1 MGIVIPQYQDRLSPE
16 GLMNIR
22 ATAPDMSVNPANT
35 KGMQAFGEA
44 MGTLGA
50 TQSHLQRQQANAD
63 AMTGAYADL
72 AKIKDET
79 QLAVQ
84 AGIDGMKENATLP
97 HPTTGELAPFSDV
110 MKADVQARYAA
121 LASKYANATPE
132 VKNFVGRQITEAQS
146 GWNTTI
152 NTEQERGTVVTRL
165 KTYEEGVKGAVND
178 AAAHPENFQRY
189 LDANKVATANLGISS
204 DVRYQKFL
212 ESQGKILDAA
222 LAKARDNPNTS
233 QEVLDAL
240 NARVGNFGPLPSPF
254 RPIGQVAGGLA
265 TSTDVEAIIPAIAG
279 AEGATKNP
287 DSSANYKYQF
297 VKGTFIE
304 QARKSYPAETAGKS
318 NAEVLAMR
326 NQTMANGQAIE
337 EKMGPDFIK
346 ANAAYLADKNQPVN
360 GTTVYLAHF
369 LGAAGAVKV
378 LTADPNTPIR
388 DLTTKDAQ
396 DQNEILREPGVT
408 AQDIINWAGN
418 RMNGQAGRSIPANA
432 TGTAGQPGEP
442 SPTQVHRRE
451 ISPWVQDL
459 VNAVPGNKVEAARF
473 QSVAAVNT
481 QAQNGMALFNQ
492 TLQDQQ
498 GQIERGVQPQQR
510 FGLADFQQ
518 HYPNGMEAQAHYNNY
533 AANLEA
539 GAVVNAIK
547 TMSPQEA
554 RAVIDSYKPN
564 DTAPGSQ
571 QAALRQNAMIDQYQ
585 KVETA
590 RHADPQLYAMQNKV
604 GGAQPIGGDWSPQAI
619 AQTLKNR
626 AVVADL
632 MATKFNTD
640 RSTLFTKDE
649 AIKFQKG
656 YEGLP
661 FDKRLEY
668 LEAIRGVIKD
678 PAQFIETIQKITPDH
693 PVAALQAA
701 LMTKTTTAPI
711 TSNMIAADTR
721 IDPTVVA
728 RQIGKGEEYRN
739 PTNEAAKKDGN
750 KQSFSMPDDKL
761 FKQAF
766 ENETGTVFRGS
777 SPIIRDTIYQGV
789 LDYYIAKRVDNGLQ
803 GKPEVD
809 GDLVAESVRAVTGG
823 IDKSTGHNVIMP
835 WGMDKG
841 EFGNRLKAKY
851 LETMTGAGLGKQ
863 VTGNETININPLG
876 DGTYTVTEPT
886 GRPIINPK
894 TNQAMVLDLNNYNAP
909 NRSQLNNA
917 FDQLNQT
924 PPPHVQGA
932 PAPAAPI
939 PGATTASPPKNPK
952 PVRGGL

>member
-1 MGIVIPQYQDRLSPE
+1 MGIVIPQYEDRLSPE

-22 ATAPDMSVNPANT
+22 ATAPDMSVNSANT

-79 QLAVQ
+79 QQALQ
-84 AGIDGMKENATLP
+84 AGIDGMAEGATLP
-97 HPTTGELAPFSDV
+97 NPTTGEATPFSDV
-110 MKADVQARYAA
+110 MKADVQSRYSA
-121 LASKYANATPE
+121 LAAKYANATPE

-152 NTEQERGTVVTRL
+152 NTEHERGAVVTRL
-165 KTYEEGVKGAVND
+165 KTYEEGVKGSVND
-178 AAAHPENFQRY
+178 AAAHPENFQSY
-189 LDANKVATANLGISS
+189 LDANKSATANLAISS
-204 DVRYQKFL
+204 DARYQKFL
-212 ESQGKILDAA
+212 ESQGRILDAA

-233 QEVLDAL
+233 QELKDAL
-240 NARVGNFGPLPSPF
+240 ESRAGNYKDQPNPF
-254 RPIGQVAGGLA
+254 RSIGQVAGGLA

-279 AEGATKNP
+279 AEGTGKNGS
-287 DSSANYKYQF
+287 SSANNLYQF
-297 VKGTFIE
+297 VDGTFIA
-304 QARKSYPAETAGKS
+304 QAKASFPELKGKS
-318 NAEVLAMR
+318 KDEILALR
-326 NQTMANGQAIE
+326 GTIYNGKPIE
-337 EKMGPDFIK
+337 SIMGPDHIR
-346 ANAAYLADKNQPVN
+346 ANAEALKLEHLDAT
-360 GTTVYLAHF
+360 GTNIYLAHF
-369 LGAAGAVKV
+369 LGIGGAIGV
-378 LTADPNTPIR
+378 LKADPNTPIR
-388 DLTTKDAQ
+388 DLTDEKAQ
-396 DQNEILREPGVT
+396 KANAILRRPGAT

-418 RMNGQAGRSIPANA
+418 TINGQAGRSTTAVA

-442 SPTQVHRRE
+442 VSAQTPRRE

-459 VNAVPGNKVEAARF
+459 VNAVPGNKVEAALM

-481 QAQNGMALFNQ
+481 QATSGMALFNRDLGDHQ
-492 TLQDQQ
+492 ALAEQ
-498 GQIERGVQPQQR
+498 GMGVQHPKT
-510 FGLADFQQ
+510 LADFQQ
-518 HYPNGMEAQAHYNNY
+518 HFPNGNEAVDQYNNY
-533 AANLEA
+533 AANLDA
-539 GAVVNAIK
+539 GQKIAAFK

-554 RAVIDSYKPN
+554 QAAINSYAPN
-564 DTAPGSQ
+564 LDAPGSK
-571 QAALRQNAMIDQYQ
+571 QAGLRQNAMIEQYH
-585 KVETA
+585 KVETE
-590 RHADPQLYAMQNKV
+590 RHADSMSYAIQNKI
-604 GGAQPIGGDWSPQAI
+604 GGAQPITDSSPMGI
-619 AQTLKNR
+619 AQALKSR
-626 AVVADL
+626 LAVADV
-632 MATKFNTD
+632 MASKFNTD
-640 RSTLFTKDE
+640 RSALFTKNE
-649 AIKFQKG
+649 ALSFQKA
-656 YEGLP
+656 YESFP
-661 FDKRLEY
+661 YDKRLEY

-678 PAQFIETIQKITPDH
+678 PAQFIQTIQKMTPDH

-711 TSNMIAADTR
+711 TSNMIAADKR
-721 IDPTVVA
+721 IDPTFVA

-766 ENETGTVFRGS
+766 EDETGTVFRGS

-851 LETMTGAGLGKQ
+851 LETMTNAGLGKQ

-876 DGTYTVTEPT
+876 DGTYTVTETT

-924 PPPHVQGA
+924 PPPPVQGA

-939 PGATTASPPKNPK
+939 PGATAASPPKNPK